1 MCVCVCV
8 YVCVC
13 VCVCVCGKV
22 TGFIPC
28 VFHWQVSESVTSSAS
43 STLKGRQAAGDKAK
57 QEKKGGLTA
66 EERKRLTFTL
76 EEIERER

>member
-1 MCVCVCV
+1 MF
-8 YVCVC
+8 
-13 VCVCVCGKV
+13 
-22 TGFIPC
+22 FI
-28 VFHWQVSESVTSSAS
+28 WQVSESVTSSAS